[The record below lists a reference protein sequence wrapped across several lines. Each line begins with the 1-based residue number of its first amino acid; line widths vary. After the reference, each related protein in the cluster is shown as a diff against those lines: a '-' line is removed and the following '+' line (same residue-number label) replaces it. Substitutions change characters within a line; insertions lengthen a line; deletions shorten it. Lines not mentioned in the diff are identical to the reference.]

1 MDTVFFIIV
10 LLFIVLTVINGWFQL
25 RAIHI
30 LMETSKL
37 LNERINIMSRRIT
50 LLRAELS
57 ALKDPL

>member
-10 LLFIVLTVINGWFQL
+10 LVFIALTAISDWFQT
-25 RAIHI
+25 RTIHI

-37 LNERINIMSRRIT
+37 QNERITILHNRIT

>member
-10 LLFIVLTVINGWFQL
+10 LVFIALTVISGRFQL

-37 LNERINIMSRRIT
+37 QNERITILHNRIT